1 MEKKPGSGRRVSAM
15 AYMDDVKFGKRAFSK
30 AVDAV
35 GEVGAGDHDAEP
47 ICERLEQAV
56 SEETEEQA
64 ESASSSEEGSHGK
77 SKRAGPGVVDENE
90 GDQVIHEGTEVV
102 GPDGYLAPSLLG

>member
-1 MEKKPGSGRRVSAM
+1 MEKKPGAGRRVSAM
-15 AYMDDVKFGKRAFSK
+15 AYMDDVKFGKRALSK
-30 AVDAV
+30 A
-35 GEVGAGDHDAEP
+35 GTGDHDSE
-47 ICERLEQAV
+47 ELLEKAV

-64 ESASSSEEGSHGK
+64 ESASSSEEGSQGK

-90 GDQVIHEGTEVV
+90 GDQVIHEGTEMA